1 MLQDAAG
8 SRTVCKKLSSVFFAG
23 YCHADGILSH
33 CNRAVAH
40 KTVKAEAG
48 NVQHVGRLEPH
59 TTAVHRVRFVLRCLV
74 FVIKLSVF
82 ITVDRH
88 TIWHQRIERDHFTFA
103 VPNDLRVGVSPQ
115 E

>member
-40 KTVKAEAG
+40 KTVKAKAG
-48 NVQHVGRLEPH
+48 NVQHVGRLESY
-59 TTAVHRVRFVLRCLV
+59 TAAIHRVRLILCCLV

-82 ITVDRH
+82 IAVDRH
-88 TIWHQRIERDHFTFA
+88 TIRHQRIERDYFAFA
-103 VPNDLRVGVSPQ
+103 VPDDLGVGISPQ